1 MALFGRKKES
11 GEEKARTQESRDT
24 ATRSRKGSRVRM
36 FPRVTEKT
44 SRQARAGTYVFMVP
58 LTANKIEIAQAVSG
72 MYGVEVTRVNV
83 VNSPGK
89 VRTRGRIE
97 GWKSGF
103 RKAMVTLKEGHTI
116 EAQ

>member
-11 GEEKARTQESRDT
+11 GEEKARTQESRGT
-24 ATRSRKGSRVRM
+24 ITRSRKGSHVRM

-44 SRQARAGTYVFMVP
+44 NRQAREGTYVFMVP
-58 LTANKIEIAQAVSG
+58 SGANKIEIAQTVSG
-72 MYGVEVTRVNV
+72 MYGVEVIRVNV

-116 EAQ
+116 EGQ

>member
-11 GEEKARTQESRDT
+11 GEEKARAKESRS
-24 ATRSRKGSRVRM
+24 AGTRSYKGSRVRI

-44 SRQARAGTYVFMVP
+44 SQQAQEGTYVFMVP
-58 LTANKIEIAQAVSG
+58 SDANKIEIARTVSG

-89 VRTRGRIE
+89 VRTRGRIQ